1 MVLLDTLG
9 KLQKKQNYFLNS
21 SAIKASTPPP
31 SSLMAGF
38 FSTHKKT
45 VKKIYFFL
53 NGKRITPLLM
63 ALKLRK
69 ELIFA
74 ASLRDIQ

>member
-1 MVLLDTLG
+1 
-9 KLQKKQNYFLNS
+9 
-21 SAIKASTPPP
+21 
-31 SSLMAGF
+31 MAGF

-45 VKKIYFFL
+45 VKKNYFFL